1 MPAVLSSHVLSVQ
14 GARQYSCWGTLLF
27 FGLYSCLCRCV
38 VAMVL
43 VGATLGKSRLV
54 VVLMVLVGATL
65 GRSRLVV
72 VAMVLVGATGR
83 CTPKFGDM

>member
-1 MPAVLSSHVLSVQ
+1 
-14 GARQYSCWGTLLF
+14 
-27 FGLYSCLCRCV
+27 
-38 VAMVL
+38 MVL
-43 VGATLGKSRLV
+43 VGATLGRSSLV

>member
-1 MPAVLSSHVLSVQ
+1 MYCQCRVQ
-14 GARQYSCWGTLLF
+14 GKLLAHCCF
-27 FGLYSCLCRCV
+27 FGLYSCLCRCA

-43 VGATLGKSRLV
+43 VGATLGRSRLV

-72 VAMVLVGATGR
+72 VAMVLVGATRR